1 MIRLLS
7 IERLLSLFATVFE
20 VPVSWPKQSS
30 SFATFAWV
38 HVGSTDLE
46 LWAATNNSDLPVNNQ
61 PPLIHGFA
69 LDPTDL
75 GASIAKL
82 AKVGIQCKSPRSY
95 QTRDDDGALATNFTN
110 SVIVDLSSDSCCIFF
125 CAWDPNGTIFPW
137 EKRLTSVERS
147 ARDRK
152 ELVDR
157 KGGALGLLGLSE
169 VKMSTPNLADT
180 AEKWSALTGSR
191 SRPIALTSDINL
203 SLVSGN
209 QHIVQSL
216 TFEVRSLEA
225 VRAFLSSRGMLGA
238 SSEDE
243 IALDLHATDGLQLKF
258 REAKLETQQMAAAT
272 Q

>member
-1 MIRLLS
+1 M
-7 IERLLSLFATVFE
+7 
-20 VPVSWPKQSS
+20 
-30 SFATFAWV
+30 
-38 HVGSTDLE
+38 
-46 LWAATNNSDLPVNNQ
+46 
-61 PPLIHGFA
+61 
-69 LDPTDL
+69 
-75 GASIAKL
+75 
-82 AKVGIQCKSPRSY
+82 
-95 QTRDDDGALATNFTN
+95 
-110 SVIVDLSSDSCCIFF
+110 
-125 CAWDPNGTIFPW
+125 
-137 EKRLTSVERS
+137 
-147 ARDRK
+147 
-152 ELVDR
+152 DR

-169 VKMSTPNLADT
+169 VKRSTPNLVDT

-203 SLVSGN
+203 NLVSGN

-258 REAKLETQQMAAAT
+258 REAKLETQKMAAAT